1 MATSNLESNTKP
13 KYYNLK
19 TDTLKS
25 DALMIT
31 EINGLELYSESQST
45 ELEEQELLEVAEWS
59 KLSIKLFKLNT

>member
-1 MATSNLESNTKP
+1 MATLNLESNTKP

>member
-45 ELEEQELLEVAEWS
+45 ELEEQELLEVAELS
-59 KLSIKLFKLNT
+59 KLLIKLFKFNT

>member
-1 MATSNLESNTKP
+1 MAASNLESNTKP

>member
-31 EINGLELYSESQST
+31 EINGSELYLESQST
-45 ELEEQELLEVAEWS
+45 ELEEQELLEVAE
-59 KLSIKLFKLNT
+59 

>member
-1 MATSNLESNTKP
+1 MVTSNLESNTKP

-45 ELEEQELLEVAEWS
+45 ELEEQELLEVAE
-59 KLSIKLFKLNT
+59 